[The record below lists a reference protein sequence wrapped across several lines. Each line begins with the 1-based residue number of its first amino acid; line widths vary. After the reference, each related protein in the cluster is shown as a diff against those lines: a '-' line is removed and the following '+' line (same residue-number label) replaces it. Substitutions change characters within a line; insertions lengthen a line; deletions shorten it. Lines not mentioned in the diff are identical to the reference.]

1 LQASSG
7 GKYGAVLLIYSSDEL
22 NLTSQRVV
30 MIEQN
35 VEMLGKPIQVAISD
49 RAKQQLQSRAAP
61 LYIEMEL
68 YFSCLIRKQVR
79 VYEAAVEP
87 ADDRFSVRFSDK
99 LQINFRPVMTK
110 SCSITS
116 CEDGKPPLSDFPIR
130 KPRSYIP
137 RWLHLDFSKGRWS
150 GDFGY

>member
-1 LQASSG
+1 M
-7 GKYGAVLLIYSSDEL
+7 GA
-22 NLTSQRVV
+22 QR
-30 MIEQN
+30 I
-35 VEMLGKPIQVAISD
+35 EMLGKKIQLEISD
-49 RAKQQLQSRAAP
+49 NAERQLRKRQVP

-79 VYEAAVEP
+79 VYETFIEP
-87 ADDRFSVRFSDK
+87 ADEKFSVRFSDK
-99 LQINFRPVMTK
+99 LQISFRPVMTK
-110 SCSITS
+110 SCSISS

-137 RWLHLDFSKGRWS
+137 RWLNLDFSKGKWC